1 MLQLVRQ
8 TAALALRA
16 PLSNT
21 GRPLMQ
27 RAFSASSAPPSRA
40 GHALV
45 RASEQRGCV
54 ALGGVTNRAMTQA
67 VQLPPMPCVVG
78 RSLCTAR
85 ALGSAAQNTASASTT
100 LSPVLKEKRF
110 AVVQINGKQYKVTE
124 SDFVITAKLPA
135 AVGSRITLNK
145 VLLVGSESWT
155 AIGTPLVGDAKVTAI
170 VHDHHRGAKL
180 QVFKKKRR
188 KGYTRRKGHR
198 TDYTTLRIASIAY
211 TAPSPPQ

>member
-45 RASEQRGCV
+45 QASEQRGCV

-110 AVVQINGKQYKVTE
+110 AVVQINGKQYKVVQLEYNTH
-124 SDFVITAKLPA
+124 P
-135 AVGSRITLNK
+135 
-145 VLLVGSESWT
+145 
-155 AIGTPLVGDAKVTAI
+155 
-170 VHDHHRGAKL
+170 
-180 QVFKKKRR
+180 
-188 KGYTRRKGHR
+188 R
-198 TDYTTLRIASIAY
+198 TDPFFTHTHTCIYKHTHCDSASSLLILLSRSLSHTHTHSLCGLY
-211 TAPSPPQ
+211 LV